1 VIISASLSPLSRSVV
16 LASLQTAHRRHTQS
30 LGLTLPSPTYKSD
43 GALLWDNQ
51 PLAALV
57 CAGWDQSPAQVAHLL
72 GLPTEYASH
81 LTGGGKA
88 VRAAKSTVSL
98 LGDLPVRSGRVR
110 TWVLRV
116 FSMNW
121 TQAQLLQVMEEVEPY
136 VTEAWYDEQ
145 RLAAAAV
152 ASYAALLEL
161 LTAKRG
167 DQATALMLDAVAG
180 LETPEAALVADL
192 AAGID
197 PAQLRERYGHCGD
210 DELELASPRLGE
222 LETMGGLLAPQ
233 TTAVGAPRPSQGLQ
247 QRRQQ
252 AGETIA
258 GLAGL
263 LQRGTVRSTLSLAQE
278 ALSAH
283 ATARDNLARV
293 LAAVRRWSV
302 AAAGEG
308 IKDGRLNEPEEI
320 FWLELE
326 EIKQMLTG
334 EWHSRDHVQPLI
346 LERRQTGEGDAIAKA
361 PLFQRVQPLGV
372 AGGEVRGPGVVI
384 DGPAGSASNGPAAI
398 TDFPSGAIALA
409 PSTGPGWSWLFLKAV
424 GVVAADGDLLCHAA
438 AVGRSWALPTV
449 VAAVA
454 AATESSA
461 ATPQGVIVL
470 DPARHHAGTA

>member
-1 VIISASLSPLSRSVV
+1 MIISTSLSPLSRSVV
-16 LASLQTAHRRHTQS
+16 LASLQTAHRRHGQS
-30 LGLTLPSPTYKSD
+30 LGLTLPSPASQDTGS
-43 GALLWDNQ
+43 LLWDNQ

-57 CAGWDQSPAQVAHLL
+57 CAAWDQPPAVVVHLL
-72 GLPTEYASH
+72 GLPGEYSTR
-81 LTGGGKA
+81 LTRGGKA
-88 VRAAKSTVSL
+88 ARAAKSAASL
-98 LGDLPVRSGRVR
+98 LGDLPVRSDRVR
-110 TWVLRV
+110 TWMKRV

-161 LTAKRG
+161 LDAKRG

-197 PAQLRERYGHCGD
+197 PEQLRERYGHCGD
-210 DELELASPRLGE
+210 DEFELAAPRLGE
-222 LETMGGLLAPQ
+222 METMGGLLAPQ
-233 TTAVGAPRPSQGLQ
+233 TTAAGAPRQPQGLQ
-247 QRRQQ
+247 ERRQQ
-252 AGETIA
+252 AGETIV

-283 ATARDNLARV
+283 ATARDNVARV

-302 AAAGEG
+302 AAAREG

-346 LERRQTGEGDAIAKA
+346 LERRQTGEDDTISKGQ
-361 PLFQRVQPLGV
+361 PTRRVQPLGV
-372 AGGEVRGPGVVI
+372 AGGEVCGSGVVV
-384 DGPAGSASNGPAAI
+384 DAPAAI
-398 TDFPSGAIALA
+398 ADFPSGAIALVPA
-409 PSTGPGWSWLFLKAV
+409 TGPSGSWLFLKAA

-438 AVGRSWALPTV
+438 AVGRSRALPTV
-449 VAAVA
+449 VAAGVA
-454 AATESSA
+454 VAESSV
-461 ATPQGVIVL
+461 ATPKGVIAL
-470 DPARHHAGTA
+470 DPAKHHAGTA

>member
-1 VIISASLSPLSRSVV
+1 
-16 LASLQTAHRRHTQS
+16 
-30 LGLTLPSPTYKSD
+30 
-43 GALLWDNQ
+43 
-51 PLAALV
+51 
-57 CAGWDQSPAQVAHLL
+57 
-72 GLPTEYASH
+72 
-81 LTGGGKA
+81 
-88 VRAAKSTVSL
+88 
-98 LGDLPVRSGRVR
+98 
-110 TWVLRV
+110 
-116 FSMNW
+116 
-121 TQAQLLQVMEEVEPY
+121 
-136 VTEAWYDEQ
+136 
-145 RLAAAAV
+145 
-152 ASYAALLEL
+152 
-161 LTAKRG
+161 
-167 DQATALMLDAVAG
+167 
-180 LETPEAALVADL
+180 
-192 AAGID
+192 
-197 PAQLRERYGHCGD
+197 
-210 DELELASPRLGE
+210 
-222 LETMGGLLAPQ
+222 MGGLLAPQ

-346 LERRQTGEGDAIAKA
+346 LESRQTGEEGAIAKA
-361 PLFQRVQPLGV
+361 PQSQRAQLTQRAQPLGV
-372 AGGEVRGPGVVI
+372 AGGEARGPGVLV

-398 TDFPSGAIALA
+398 ADFPSGAIALA
-409 PSTGPGWSWLFLKAV
+409 SSTGPGGSWLFLKAA

-449 VAAVA
+449 VAANSFDA
-454 AATESSA
+454 YA
-461 ATPQGVIVL
+461 QGTVVL
-470 DPARHHAGTA
+470 DPARNCVGTA